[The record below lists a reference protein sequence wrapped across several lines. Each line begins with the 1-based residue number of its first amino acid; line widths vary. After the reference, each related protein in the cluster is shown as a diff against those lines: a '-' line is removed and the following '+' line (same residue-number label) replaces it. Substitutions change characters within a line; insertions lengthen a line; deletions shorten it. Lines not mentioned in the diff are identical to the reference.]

1 MPSRSR
7 ASFMDS
13 KDVLIVAASGRALA
27 ASARH
32 GGYRPLVVDFFGDS
46 DTIALA
52 RAHARLNDGLARGM
66 SADGLDAAL
75 ANVTDGLQPCGVVW
89 GTGFE
94 DRPELLA
101 HIARRWRVFGNGAET
116 VAALKDPLAFASL
129 CDDCGIAHPETTL
142 SPPSNTGGWL
152 AKRKGGAGGSHI
164 KPATEQHAAP
174 DIYYQR
180 HVAGTPVSLLFL
192 ADGRRALVLGSSAQW
207 AAPTA
212 LAPFRYGGAVRP
224 AALTASTAGALADS
238 VHRLAAAIPLVG
250 LNSADFLVEKDGFRL
265 LEINPRPSATLDI
278 FEPPG
283 GSLFALHMSACD
295 GALDRTAPNVAGAM
309 ATAIVYA
316 DRDVIIPAVQW
327 PDWTAD
333 RPRAGTDVKAGEPL
347 CTVQA
352 SAATAAEARAMADER
367 LATVLT
373 WAHAR
378 TP

>member
-7 ASFMDS
+7 ASFMDN
-13 KDVLIVAASGRALA
+13 KTVLIVAASGRALA
-27 ASARH
+27 ASARR
-32 GGYRPLVVDFFGDS
+32 GGYIPLVVDFFGDS

-52 RAHARLNDGLARGM
+52 HAHARLDEGLARGITPG
-66 SADGLDAAL
+66 ALEAAL
-75 ANVTDGLQPCGVVW
+75 ASVAAGQQPCGLVC

-94 DRPELLA
+94 DRPELLTR
-101 HIARRWRVFGNGAET
+101 IARRWRVLGNAAET

-129 CDDCGIAHPETTL
+129 CNDCGVAHPEIAL
-142 SPPSNTGGWL
+142 SRPADTAGWL

-164 KPATEQHAAP
+164 GPAAERDAAH

-180 HVAGTPVSLLFL
+180 HVAGAPVSVLFL
-192 ADGRRALVLGSSAQW
+192 ASGRRTLVLGLSEQW
-207 AAPTA
+207 PSPAPHR
-212 LAPFRYGGAVRP
+212 PFRYGGAVRP
-224 AALTASTAGALADS
+224 AALTARITGALIES
-238 VHRLAAAIPLVG
+238 VRRLIAAIPLVG
-250 LNSADFLVEKDGFRL
+250 LNSADFLVEGDRFRL

-295 GALDRTAPNVAGAM
+295 GELDCAAPSSSGAM
-309 ATAIVYA
+309 ATAVVYA
-316 DRDVIIPAVQW
+316 GCDVTIPALHW
-327 PDWTAD
+327 PDWTVD
-333 RPRAGTDVKAGEPL
+333 RPHAGTEVKAGEPL
-347 CTVQA
+347 CTVHA
-352 SAATAAEARAMADER
+352 SAATAMEARQIVDER

>member
-27 ASARH
+27 ASARR
-32 GGYRPLVVDFFGDS
+32 GGYLPLVADFFGDS

-52 RAHARLNDGLARGM
+52 HAHARLEDGLARGI
-66 SADGLDAAL
+66 ALDTLEAAL
-75 ANVTDGLQPCGVVW
+75 ANVTAGRQPCGVVW

-94 DRPELLA
+94 DRPELLT

-116 VAALKDPLAFASL
+116 VAALKNPLAFASL
-129 CDDCGIAHPETTL
+129 CDDCGIAHPQTAL
-142 SPPSNTGGWL
+142 LPPSNTPGWL
-152 AKRKGGAGGSHI
+152 AKRKGGAGGRHI
-164 KPATEQHAAP
+164 KPAAERQAAP

-192 ADGRRALVLGSSAQW
+192 ADGQRALILGSSAQW

-224 AALTASTAGALADS
+224 AALTASAAGALAET
-238 VHRLAAAIPLVG
+238 VRRVAAAIPLVG
-250 LNSADFLVEKDGFRL
+250 LNSADFLVDKDGFRL

-295 GALDRTAPNVAGAM
+295 GALDCTAPNVAGAM

-333 RPRAGTDVKAGEPL
+333 RPHAGTEIKAGEPL
-347 CTVQA
+347 CTVHA
-352 SAATAAEARAMADER
+352 CAATAAEARAMADER
-367 LATVLT
+367 LATVLS
-373 WAHAR
+373 WAHAT